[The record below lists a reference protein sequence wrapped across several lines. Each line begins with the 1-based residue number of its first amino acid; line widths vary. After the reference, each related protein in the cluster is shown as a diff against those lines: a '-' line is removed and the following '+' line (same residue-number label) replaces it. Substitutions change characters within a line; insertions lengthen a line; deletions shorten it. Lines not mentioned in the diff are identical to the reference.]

1 MKAGN
6 IMAEKFLEY
15 KGKPLVRQGNTLY
28 YGSMAEDFII
38 MLQIKSKKPL
48 GDIEL
53 ADKVSV
59 QLISTNPNLTPKES
73 IIKTTEKKGLYS
85 AMDIAEVWLT
95 RALAQND

>member
-1 MKAGN
+1 
-6 IMAEKFLEY
+6 MAEKFLEY
-15 KGKPLVRQGNTLY
+15 KGKPLVRQGNTIY

-48 GDIEL
+48 GTGDLEL

-73 IIKTTEKKGLYS
+73 IIKTTEKKGLYA

-95 RALAQND
+95 RALAQSE